1 MQWYFDFISPF
12 AYLQS
17 TQLTELAK
25 HEDIECVPV
34 LFAGL
39 LNHWGN
45 VGPAEVA
52 PKRTWTF
59 EHCIWLAERDGIP
72 FKLPPHHP
80 FNPLPLLRL
89 SLVMNSQIPVV
100 QRLFKFVW
108 VDGHVPQDDVA
119 FNTLLDE
126 FGVSTDQLQTEK
138 TKQQLRINGEQAVNA
153 GVFGVPT
160 LVRGDRLFWG
170 YDATDMAVAHREG
183 TLWPE
188 QKIAKAST
196 LSQGTARKQINQ
208 IKQ

>member
-17 TQLTELAK
+17 SQLTELAE

-59 EHCIWLAERDGIP
+59 EHCIWLAERDNIP
-72 FKLPPHHP
+72 FNLPTHHP

-89 SLVMNSQIPVV
+89 CIAMNNRLPVV
-100 QRLFKFVW
+100 RRLFDFVW
-108 VDGHVPQDDVA
+108 VEGHVPQEEGP
-119 FNTLLDE
+119 FNQLLDE
-126 FGVSTDQLQTEK
+126 LGVSVNQLQTDDI
-138 TKQQLRINGEQAVNA
+138 KQQLRKNGEQAVNA

-160 LVRGDRLFWG
+160 LVRSDRLFWG
-170 YDATDMAVAHREG
+170 YDATDMAIAHRDDKS
-183 TLWPE
+183 WPE
-188 QKIAKAST
+188 QKIAEAST
-196 LSQGTARKQINQ
+196 LLQGTARKQIN
-208 IKQ
+208 K

>member
-17 TQLTELAK
+17 RRLMELSQ

-45 VGPAEVA
+45 IGPAEIV

-59 EHCIWLAERDGIP
+59 EHCIWLAERDGVP
-72 FKLPPHHP
+72 FNLPPHHP

-89 SLVMNSQIPVV
+89 CIVMNNQLPVV
-100 QRLFKFVW
+100 QRLFDFVW
-108 VDGHVPQDDVA
+108 VDGCIPQDKQA
-119 FNTLLDE
+119 FSALLDE
-126 FGVSTDQLQTEK
+126 FEIPADQLQTE
-138 TKQQLRINGEQAVNA
+138 TVKQRLRENGEQAVNT

-160 LVRGDRLFWG
+160 LVRADRLFWG
-170 YDATDMAVAHREG
+170 YDATDMAIAHRDG
-183 TLWPE
+183 DSWPE
-188 QKIAKAST
+188 KKIAQAST
-196 LSQGTARKQINQ
+196 LSQGTARKQ
-208 IKQ
+208 KTK